1 MSTRALLRRPAVG
14 RAPASRARTG
24 TEEIRTATEPLL
36 EGWEHGALVALVFL
50 IFSFGLLQLFS
61 ASAFMAESEGLPPHH
76 FALRQLAGGVVG
88 AAVALGLSRLDYR
101 RLQAWGW
108 PLLIWAILL
117 LVVVILPF
125 TKGIAPEINGARRW
139 LHVGFSFQPSEFA
152 KLALLVW
159 TAAMAVKKQERLRS
173 LRRGLGPFL
182 VVWGIVAAL
191 VVAQPNFSTALLMLL
206 LSALVLFAG
215 GARIGHFILLGLVAV
230 PVAWT
235 QIENAGYRVRRI
247 IAFLDPSADP
257 AGVSYQINQSLIA
270 VGSGGIA
277 GVGFGESQ
285 QKFGFLPESHNDF
298 LFSMLAEEWGFLGVV
313 TVAALYLGLAAIGYR
328 IAARAPDLFGSLLA
342 IGMTNLIVVSALL
355 HMGVALALL
364 PTTGVLLPF
373 MSYGRTGLL
382 VCFAAVGILV
392 SVARGS
398 RLRGVAA

>member
-1 MSTRALLRRPAVG
+1 MSTLSLLRP
-14 RAPASRARTG
+14 RAARAAAPRV
-24 TEEIRTATEPLL
+24 RTATDEIRAPGEPLL
-36 EGWEHGALVALVFL
+36 EGWEQGALVALVFL

-61 ASAFMAESEGLPPHH
+61 ASAFMAGSEGLPPHH
-76 FALRQLAGGVVG
+76 FALRQLAGGVGGV
-88 AAVALGLSRLDYR
+88 AVALGLSRLDYR
-101 RLQAWGW
+101 RLQGWSW
-108 PLLIWAILL
+108 PLLAWALFL
-117 LVVVILPF
+117 LVLVILPF
-125 TKGIAPEINGARRW
+125 TRGIAPEINGARRW
-139 LHVGFSFQPSEFA
+139 LHLGFSFQPSEFA

-159 TAAMAVKKQERLRS
+159 TAAMAVKKQERLHS

-182 VVWGIVAAL
+182 LVWGLVAAL

-215 GARIGHFILLGLVAV
+215 GARIGHFILLGLLAV
-230 PVAWT
+230 PLAWT
-235 QIENAGYRVRRI
+235 QIENAGYRLRRV

-257 AGVSYQINQSLIA
+257 AGISYQINQSLIA

-277 GVGFGESQ
+277 GVGFGESR

-298 LFSMLAEEWGFLGVV
+298 LFSMLAEEWGFLGVF
-313 TVAALYLGLAAIGYR
+313 TIAALYLALAALGYR
-328 IAARAPDLFGSLLA
+328 VAARAPDLFGSLLA

-382 VCFAAVGILV
+382 VCFAALGILV
-392 SVARGS
+392 SVARAARTTGGS
-398 RLRGVAA
+398 A

>member
-1 MSTRALLRRPAVG
+1 MSTLALLRRPRAGRLPARRTRAAVEEI
-14 RAPASRARTG
+14 RAPA
-24 TEEIRTATEPLL
+24 EPLL
-36 EGWEHGALVALVFL
+36 EGWEEGALVGLVLL
-50 IFSFGLLQLFS
+50 IFAIGLLQLFS
-61 ASAFMAESEGLPPHH
+61 ASAFMAEAEGLPPHH
-76 FALRQLAGGVVG
+76 FALRQLAGGIG
-88 AAVALGLSRLDYR
+88 GIAAALVLSRLDYR
-101 RLQAWGW
+101 RLQAWSW
-108 PLLIWAILL
+108 PLLAWALFL
-117 LVVVILPF
+117 LVLVVLPF
-125 TKGIAPEINGARRW
+125 THGIAPEINGARRW
-139 LHVGFSFQPSEFA
+139 LHLGFSFQPSEFA

-182 VVWGIVAAL
+182 LVWGLVAAL
-191 VVAQPNFSTALLMLL
+191 VVAQPSFSSALLILL

-215 GARIGHFILLGLVAV
+215 GARIGHFIVLGVVAV
-230 PVAWT
+230 PLAWT
-235 QIENAGYRVRRI
+235 QIESAGYRVRRI

-270 VGSGGIA
+270 VGSGGIT

-298 LFSMLAEEWGFLGVV
+298 LFSMLAEEWGLIGVV
-313 TVAALYLGLAAIGYR
+313 AVTALYLGLAGLGYR
-328 IAARAPDLFGSLLA
+328 IAARAPELFGALLA

-382 VCFAAVGILV
+382 VCFAALGILV
-392 SVARGS
+392 SVARGA
-398 RLRGVAA
+398 RTRGAAA